1 MVPDA
6 LDWQNLFSPSK
17 NLDKIGLC
25 QIFNP
30 SSVGPL
36 RHSKIFDNHKCQSH
50 GEDKQDRLRAVRGKG
65 YMWSQESWA
74 HGDL

>member
-1 MVPDA
+1 MFLDA
-6 LDWQNLFSPSK
+6 LDGQNLFGPSK

-30 SSVGPL
+30 SRVGPL
-36 RHSKIFDNHKCQSH
+36 RHSKIFHNHKCQSH

-65 YMWSQESWA
+65 FM
-74 HGDL
+74 